1 MKRVRQLYI
10 NCLAGW
16 LFWTVSCLLTTVVAQ
31 EIKFEHFG
39 TRQGMPSMHLL
50 CILQDHLGLLWIGTT
65 DGLVMYDGIRFSV
78 FQHNPADS
86 TSIPDNFVRRLYED
100 RAGTLW
106 AATMN
111 GGLLRFNRELQQ
123 FTAYKSNPNDPGA
136 LQSDDITSMYE
147 DSQGNFWVGTRKGLH
162 RMDRST
168 GKITRM
174 PDAPAFNASIMD
186 MLEDSQGRFWLGTNG
201 GLFQWIRS
209 GKQGENT
216 FVSYS
221 DSLTYKAVFSLFED
235 SHQNIWIGTYFNG
248 VNCLD
253 NATHSIRQ
261 YPPDPKNPRTISH
274 KSVTSYYEAPDGRI
288 WMGTNGGVSIFD
300 PRTQQFTRHPHD
312 PDDPRSLS
320 SNFINDVYAD
330 RSGIVWVATFGGGLN
345 KFNPYTAPFRHFY
358 SLPNNPASLSY
369 NQVTFFCEDSRGRIW
384 VGTSN
389 GLNKFDNQTGAF
401 ERYYYVNGKV
411 ADVNANEINA
421 ISEDQ
426 QGLFWIGTYNGLK
439 QFDPQTGQ
447 YNHWERKFPQSPI
460 LKEKWFIELTWQP
473 PGILWAGM
481 NGPPTLGSFD
491 TRSGVWQTNY
501 LQAPKGVLASAL
513 LPDKDWIWLGTEN
526 GLIRLNTKTNDAQT
540 FTHEPGNPESLDNSD
555 IRCFILDKNQTLWV
569 GTPDGLNAMPKGAT
583 GFLHYGARDGLPM
596 GTVNGILEDD
606 AGNLW
611 ISTSKGLSR
620 FNPNRGTCRNYN
632 YLDGLQDDIFNPRA
646 CMKSRTGEMYFGG
659 VNGFNVFRPDALSD
673 DTIPPPVII
682 TGFRLLREEEASQAD
697 ALNYLLPAA
706 GEITLDWADKVFVFG
721 FAALSY
727 NMPEKNQYA
736 IKMEGFDENWRYIG
750 NRHEATYTNLSPGHY
765 TFRVKAAN
773 KDGYWNEAGVSVR
786 VIILAPWWRTWWA
799 YLGYALAIA
808 GLLYF
813 MRRKEIQKQRL
824 QYSLQMEQAEA
835 IRLKELNDAKS
846 IFLSTVSHE
855 LRTPLTSIMGF
866 SKIIKKRLEDRI
878 LPFTDLTDLKQSKAA
893 EQVLDNLGIVV
904 SESERLTNLI
914 NDVLDLAKIEAGKVM
929 WQYGP
934 VEIEKIIRRAISAT
948 STLFDQKGLEIIKA
962 VEQPLPVIHGDS
974 DRLIQVVVNLLSNA
988 IKFTEKGSIRCSARL
1003 HQNQIVVSIADT
1015 GIGIAEKDLLQIFE
1029 KFKQV
1034 GDDTLTDKPG
1044 GTGLGLPICKEI
1056 VEHHG
1061 GRIWAESEI
1070 GTGSVFSFSL
1080 PVTAVIKNL

>member
-1 MKRVRQLYI
+1 MTCMHLP
-10 NCLAGW
+10 A
-16 LFWTVSCLLTTVVAQ
+16 VAQ

-50 CILQDHLGLLWIGTT
+50 CLLQDHRGLLWIGTT
-65 DGLVMYDGIRFSV
+65 DGLVMYDGIRFNV

-100 RAGTLW
+100 RSGTLW
-106 AATMN
+106 AATTN
-111 GGLLRFNRELQQ
+111 GGLLRFNRESQN
-123 FTAYKSNPNDPGA
+123 FTAYKSDPDDPGA
-136 LQSDDITSMYE
+136 LQSNDITAIYE
-147 DSQGNFWVGTRKGLH
+147 DRQDNLWIGTRKGLH
-162 RMDRST
+162 RLDRSS
-168 GKITRM
+168 GKIFRM
-174 PDAPAFNASIMD
+174 PDAPAFNAATTRI
-186 MLEDSQGRFWLGTNG
+186 LEDSRGRFWIGTNT
-201 GLFQWIRS
+201 GLFQWIHT
-209 GKQGENT
+209 GKAGKDTLIN
-216 FVSYS
+216 YS
-221 DSLTYKAVFSLFED
+221 DSLTYKGVYSLFED

-248 VNCLD
+248 VNCLE
-253 NATHSIRQ
+253 NATHTFRR

-274 KSVTSYYEAPDGRI
+274 KSVTSFFEAADGRI
-288 WMGTNGGVSIFD
+288 WMGTNGGVSVFD

-320 SNFINDVYAD
+320 SNFINDVFAD

-345 KFNPYTAPFRHFY
+345 KHNPFTAPFRHFY
-358 SLPNNPASLSY
+358 SLPNNPASLSF
-369 NQVTFFCEDSRGRIW
+369 NQVTSFHEDSRGRIW

-389 GLNKFDNQTGAF
+389 GLNKFDNKAGTF
-401 ERYYYVNGKV
+401 ERYYYVNGKI

-421 ISEDQ
+421 IEEDQ

-439 QFDPQTGQ
+439 QFDPQTGR
-447 YNHWERKFPQSPI
+447 YLPWERKFPNSPI
-460 LKEKWFIELTWQP
+460 HKQKWVVDLHWQP
-473 PGILWAGM
+473 PGILWTGL
-481 NGPPTLGSFD
+481 NGAPTLASFD
-491 TRSGVWQTNY
+491 TRSGAWQADY
-501 LQAPKGVLASAL
+501 LQGAQGVLSLIL
-513 LPDKDWIWLGTEN
+513 LSDHDWLWMGTEK
-526 GLIRLNTKTNDAQT
+526 GLVRLDTKTKAVQT
-540 FTHEPGNPESLDNSD
+540 FKHEPENPQSLDNSE
-555 IRCFILDKNQTLWV
+555 INCLYLDKNQTLWV
-569 GTPDGLNAMPKGAT
+569 GTVDGLNAMRKGTT
-583 GFLHYGARDGLPM
+583 GFVHYGAREGLLP
-596 GTVNGILEDD
+596 GAVNGILEDD

-611 ISTSKGLSR
+611 ISGSKGLSR
-620 FNPNRGTCRNYN
+620 FNPERGTCRNYN
-632 YLDGLQDDIFNPRA
+632 YLDGLQDDIFNPGA
-646 CMKSRTGEMYFGG
+646 YLKSRTGELYFGG
-659 VNGFNVFRPDALSD
+659 VNGFNVFRPEAVSD

-682 TGFRLLREEEASQAD
+682 TGFRLLREEEASQSD
-697 ALNYLLPAA
+697 ALNRPVPA
-706 GEITLDWADKVFVFG
+706 GREITLDWVDKVFVFG
-721 FAALSY
+721 FAALSF

-773 KDGYWNEAGVSVR
+773 KDGYWNEEGASVR

-799 YLGYALAIA
+799 YLGYVLAIG

-813 MRRKEIQKQRL
+813 MQRKELQKQQL
-824 QYSLQMEQAEA
+824 QHSLQMEQAEA
-835 IRLKELNDAKS
+835 LRLKELNDAKS

-878 LPFTDLTDLKQSKAA
+878 LPFTDLTDPKQSKAA

-914 NDVLDLAKIEAGKVM
+914 NDVLDLAKIEAGKVV

-934 VEIEKIIRRAISAT
+934 VEMEEVIRRAIDAT
-948 STLFDQKGLEIIKA
+948 STLFEQKGLEIIKS
-962 VEQPLPVIHGDS
+962 VEPDLPAIQGDN

-988 IKFTEKGSIRCSARL
+988 IKFTDSGSVRCSARL
-1003 HQNQIVVSIADT
+1003 DQDRIVVSIADT
-1015 GIGIAEKDLLQIFE
+1015 GIGIAEKDLVHIFE

-1056 VEHHG
+1056 IEHHG
-1061 GRIWAESEI
+1061 GHIWVESVWNE
-1070 GTGSVFSFSL
+1070 GSVFSFSL
-1080 PVTAVIKNL
+1080 PLTTEEIKHS